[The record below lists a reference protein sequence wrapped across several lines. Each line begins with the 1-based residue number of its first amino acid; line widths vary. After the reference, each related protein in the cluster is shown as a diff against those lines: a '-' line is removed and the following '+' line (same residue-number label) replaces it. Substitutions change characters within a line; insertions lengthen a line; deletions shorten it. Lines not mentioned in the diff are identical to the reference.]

1 MCTSGAYSGL
11 NYFAF
16 YMPLAKTSFVSEELL
31 LELKASIDKRKTAYY
46 QIFCGLAYL
55 HSLYIIHADIKP
67 DNILVF
73 KKGGKYVYKIIDF
86 GLSKTSS
93 YLGLEYSLN
102 VGTAEWKAPEIFDYL
117 YSNTHVGHISSAV
130 DIWSMGVIIYD
141 IIYQNS
147 SGLFASSS
155 LKILGQLA
163 QLHGLYIEID
173 TVDPQIIIQKA
184 TPYASADS
192 PWRHLGNELLGLSYL
207 KKGDKEKARS
217 SLHKILEDPKV
228 PAAFKVRAQAI
239 INYLN
244 TDQK

>member
-1 MCTSGAYSGL
+1 MMSNILEEIKQEVDQERWLSLWKKYQNHVYSG
-11 NYFAF
+11 
-16 YMPLAKTSFVSEELL
+16 V
-31 LELKASIDKRKTAYY
+31 TAV
-46 QIFCGLAYL
+46 
-55 HSLYIIHADIKP
+55 
-67 DNILVF
+67 LVIAA
-73 KKGGKYVYKIIDF
+73 GMMWWQNHQT
-86 GLSKTSS
+86 SKTSIQS
-93 YLGLEYSLN
+93 NEYTQALVISESDPERAFKIFEHIPAKGETIYAQLSRFWVAAILLERGDTKGAKEL
-102 VGTAEWKAPEIFDYL
+102 
-117 YSNTHVGHISSAV
+117 
-130 DIWSMGVIIYD
+130 YD